1 MLPEGEVVLIDRVDT
16 GSAGEK
22 MYVTLHTNT
31 GGGGLTASNGNYA
44 GTIGSSQVVIHPVVL
59 SGATPAV
66 TQPPITACTLDC
78 EYPCAMCDTG
88 RFPSDAYR
96 VAVPGPFAVTIHVI
110 DGLAATDSPATVA
123 SITDSSVDPN
133 GVKTGVIGASV
144 FRSSKQSY
152 VVASSAKDGASP
164 TTMTYEVPGGSAGR
178 HIVFDA
184 PEASDGTSAVTA
196 TANGT
201 ACDVSITAGS
211 GGGFTGHPLMFQI
224 AAASGSCTPSDS
236 TTVSPG
242 SPPPGGGI
250 DAGPP
255 NQGSGSGGSS
265 SGGTA
270 QADVSG
276 TSKGCG
282 CTVVGVDRSKS
293 TLVAGLA
300 LALGL
305 LVSRRRRR

>member
-1 MLPEGEVVLIDRVDT
+1 
-16 GSAGEK
+16 
-22 MYVTLHTNT
+22 VTLHTNT
-31 GGGGLTASNGNYA
+31 GGGGLTSTNGNYA

-66 TQPPITACTLDC
+66 TQPPVGDCTLDC

-88 RFPSDAYR
+88 RFAADAYR
-96 VAVPGPFAVTIHVI
+96 VAVPGPFAVTIHVV

-123 SITDSSVDPN
+123 SITDSSIDPSGKN
-133 GVKTGVIGASV
+133 TGVIGASV

-255 NQGSGSGGSS
+255 NQGGSGS
-265 SGGTA
+265 SGGGTVA

-276 TSKGCG
+276 ASKGCG
-282 CTVVGVDRSKS
+282 CTFVGVDRSKS
-293 TLVAGLA
+293 TFVAGLA

-305 LVSRRRRR
+305 LFSWRRRR